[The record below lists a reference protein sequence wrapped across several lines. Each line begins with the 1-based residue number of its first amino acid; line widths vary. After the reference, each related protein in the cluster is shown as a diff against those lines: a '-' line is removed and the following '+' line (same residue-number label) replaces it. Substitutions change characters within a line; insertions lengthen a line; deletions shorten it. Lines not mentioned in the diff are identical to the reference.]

1 LTSTQILL
9 SIDGGGTKTD
19 VCIARSSQGESPV
32 VIGRS
37 RGGPTNLN
45 SLGVGQVIAE
55 LDKAISDAAQDADI
69 SDRHFDK
76 SIVALP
82 GAAENKDR
90 AEIEKWLISETKG
103 DVRVITDAEFVL
115 SVAEALAPKGSA
127 AIGLLVGTGSVA
139 FFRRQTSLEIMRA
152 GGWGPILGDDGSG
165 YWIGRAALRRVL
177 QAADEGKPMGT
188 LAKAL
193 FETLG
198 ATTPRSLISKV
209 HESSNTT
216 PIIASLAPLVFSVAE
231 TGDELAREILMEAAI
246 YVGLLV
252 SQVVS
257 RMGDDPASTI
267 VACAGSVA
275 TRESVFAKKIKDL
288 LGSTGIT
295 EVYFID
301 DPAFAAIQLAVK

>member
-1 LTSTQILL
+1 MSSSQIVL
-9 SIDGGGTKTD
+9 SIDGGGTTTD
-19 VCIARSSQGESPV
+19 VCIARSSTGKSPV
-32 VIGRS
+32 ILGRS

-45 SLGVGQVIAE
+45 SLGVTRVIAE
-55 LDKAISDAAQDADI
+55 LDKAISDAAKKADI
-69 SDRHFDK
+69 SERQFDR
-76 SIVALP
+76 SIVALA

-90 AEIEKWLISETKG
+90 VEIEKWLISETKG

-139 FFRRQTSLEIMRA
+139 FFRKQTSLDIMRA
-152 GGWGPILGDDGSG
+152 GGWGPVLGDDGSG

-177 QAADEGKPMGT
+177 QAADEGKPMGE

-193 FETLG
+193 FNRLG
-198 ATTPRSLISKV
+198 ATTPRGLISKV
-209 HESSNTT
+209 HETPDTT
-216 PIIASLAPLVFSVAE
+216 PRIASLAPLVFAVAE
-231 TGDELAREILMEAAI
+231 AGDPLARDILLEAAL
-246 YVGLLV
+246 YVGVLV

-257 RMGDDPASTI
+257 RMGENPESTV

-275 TRESVFAKKIKDL
+275 TRESVFANKIKEL

-301 DPAFAAIQLAVK
+301 DPAFAAIQLASK